1 VRTNRYL
8 YRSTY
13 LHSANFEYNAEPKRI
28 LFGRIIVVLFY
39 GLFLFFSDFLGMFS
53 VAAFI
58 LLLFILLLPWLL
70 RQAISFRLKNTS
82 YRNIPFCFTAKTRNF
97 YAFFAIVII
106 TFILLPIA
114 LVILAKVLPDLAA
127 FLSFF
132 LYIILFVLIIPF
144 FYRHYKR
151 LVINGAWY
159 GVTPFQFIATKRDT
173 IFLFIKI
180 GLWTLLLTSLLGIVT
195 AIIIEVGANFP
206 ELQNL
211 KQITQ
216 SSYGTILAT
225 LFGTILYL
233 FTIGLYKGV
242 IDASLSNFIRN
253 HSTIKDGHF
262 KGTLHPLK
270 LAWISASNALL
281 LLFSLGLLYP
291 WTKIRYLKYKIE
303 NSFFACTHYDAFLS
317 NGYEKSNPL
326 GEEILDFFDIDI
338 GF

>member
-1 VRTNRYL
+1 MRTNRYL

-159 GVTPFQFIATKRDT
+159 GVTPFQFMATKRDT

-253 HSTIKDGHF
+253 HSTIKDGRF

-326 GEEILDFFDIDI
+326 GEEALDFFDIDI